1 MNDGSNRPGPKP
13 GVYGRTK
20 LERFDQSSAPDANR
34 SGKTRGRTLTMAE
47 LRDRADE
54 SSVASAPFASHF
66 HPSKVRSLP
75 GQAEPASAIILS
87 AGRGSRLLPLTESL
101 PKCLLSVGGRSV
113 VEWQLG
119 ALAAAGIPRATVVIG
134 FGADKVR
141 NVLASRFPS
150 RQVRT
155 LFNPRFATA
164 DNLIS
169 CWMARGSMRGD
180 FFLINGDTLFE
191 PEVPRRL
198 LASDPWPVTIAVVRK
213 RVYDEDDM
221 KVQCEGTWLRQIGK
235 GLAPHETDA
244 EAIGMILFRGDGPR
258 LFREALD
265 RAAATSQA
273 TKQFYLSVINDMAG
287 EGLVRTLSVDGL
299 EWTEIDFLPDLE
311 RAEGLVAGWQAESQ
325 PSLATTA

>member
-20 LERFDQSSAPDANR
+20 LERFDQSSAPDARR

-75 GQAEPASAIILS
+75 EQAESASAIILS

-119 ALAAAGIPRATVVIG
+119 ALAAAGVPRATVVVG

-141 NVLASRFPS
+141 NVLACSFS
-150 RQVRT
+150 
-155 LFNPRFATA
+155 FATGPHA
-164 DNLIS
+164 LQSPLRDRRQSDQLLDG
-169 CWMARGSMRGD
+169 ARLD
-180 FFLINGDTLFE
+180 AW
-191 PEVPRRL
+191 RL
-198 LASDPWPVTIAVVRK
+198 L
-213 RVYDEDDM
+213 
-221 KVQCEGTWLRQIGK
+221 
-235 GLAPHETDA
+235 PHQRRHP
-244 EAIGMILFRGDGPR
+244 FR
-258 LFREALD
+258 A
-265 RAAATSQA
+265 
-273 TKQFYLSVINDMAG
+273 
-287 EGLVRTLSVDGL
+287 
-299 EWTEIDFLPDLE
+299 
-311 RAEGLVAGWQAESQ
+311 
-325 PSLATTA
+325 